1 MGAYIR
7 NPHDLNVRDK
17 LNTAFSDPHL
27 RNLRNR
33 VCGPGA
39 SEPYF
44 FDDPRPGNNRQ
55 LARISFRLRV
65 WPDGPP
71 WPAPPPPPPTP
82 VQLRA
87 RWIHLLGALLKNP
100 VSAAQNGTTV
110 AEVIRDALQKFVVR
124 DETKCTA
131 INFEVIHRALTSP
144 LEYQVDITPHP
155 DSPPPTAY
163 TALIVL
169 VCQQD
174 ILAGAAAPDPG
185 ADPGEVPPAQ
195 PPL

>member
-39 SEPYF
+39 TEPYF
-44 FDDPRPGNNRQ
+44 FNDPRPGNHRY
-55 LARISFRLRV
+55 LARISFRLKV

-87 RWIHLLGALLKNP
+87 RWIHLLGTLLMNP
-100 VSAAQNGTTV
+100 VSAAQGGTTV

-124 DETKCTA
+124 DEATCTA
-131 INFEVIHRALTSP
+131 INFDVIHRSLP
-144 LEYQVDITPHP
+144 VGIDYQVDITPNP
-155 DSPPPTAY
+155 NSPPPSAY

-169 VCQQD
+169 VCRQD
-174 ILAGAAAPDPG
+174 IPAGAAAPDPG
-185 ADPGEVPPAQ
+185 PDPGEVQPPQ